1 MTLREDVCS
10 VTQTPCLREGHVC
23 YLLLASDVQFP
34 FSRVCAHSP
43 EGVLTSHMYSLLHL
57 RTFFFLFLFFFTGP
71 RAEGLVPLECDPP
84 RG

>member
-1 MTLREDVCS
+1 MCS

-57 RTFFFLFLFFFTGP
+57 RTFFFLFLFFLQDP
-71 RAEGLVPLECDPP
+71 EQRALFLLNVILHVGS
-84 RG
+84 